1 MARWGWVN
9 FQCQGVLLCWI
20 RVGQGPRTKRWSGNI
35 KEWTGLGLKMK
46 SDQGWK
52 GIVAMALQGYGI
64 EYDNRFPKNM
74 YSVFSEV

>member
-1 MARWGWVN
+1 MSNSHWYQKKRIDR
-9 FQCQGVLLCWI
+9 QK
-20 RVGQGPRTKRWSGNI
+20 KRWSGNI

-52 GIVAMALQGYGI
+52 GIVAMALQGYGV
-64 EYDNRFPKNM
+64 EYNNRFPKNM